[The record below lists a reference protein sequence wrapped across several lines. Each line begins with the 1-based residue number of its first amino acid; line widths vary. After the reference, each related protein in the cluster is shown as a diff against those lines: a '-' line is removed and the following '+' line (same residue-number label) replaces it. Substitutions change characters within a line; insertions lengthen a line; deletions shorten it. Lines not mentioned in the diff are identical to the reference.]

1 MTLSEM
7 YATLTEKKPS
17 LAVSMTD
24 DDGAV
29 WRLTRIDP
37 KMKMWVEESDI
48 GKAYLGEK
56 SAAALIFRKWHR
68 ELPESVVLRKRV
80 NHGQLVYTVQGWP
93 TSSDCIDAPT
103 DIEALYH
110 FHMEQA

>member
-29 WRLTRIDP
+29 WRLTGIDP
-37 KMKMWVEESDI
+37 KMKTWAEESDI

-56 SAAALIFRKWHR
+56 SAAALIRVRWEDALPDCHGLARSTDGYYFIARYGCEHQITDARKD
-68 ELPESVVLRKRV
+68 P
-80 NHGQLVYTVQGWP
+80 
-93 TSSDCIDAPT
+93 
-103 DIEALYH
+103 IEMLYH

>member
-1 MTLSEM
+1 METIHEM

-29 WRLTRIDP
+29 WRLTGIDP
-37 KMKMWVEESDI
+37 KMKTWAEESDI

-56 SAAALIFRKWHR
+56 SAAALI
-68 ELPESVVLRKRV
+68 RV
-80 NHGQLVYTVQGWP
+80 RWEDALDDGWCLFKYGVASRVFNAVSGLSMNTHP
-93 TSSDCIDAPT
+93 DPIT
-103 DIEALYH
+103 ALYH